1 LILYLVIDMYNYSIL
16 YVDIVYLMDMDLDD
30 MDNHYIHLCYI
41 ILLHLDEY
49 HLMDNY

>member
-1 LILYLVIDMYNYSIL
+1 MYNYLIL

-30 MDNHYIHLCYI
+30 MDNHYIHLCCI
-41 ILLHLDEY
+41 ILLHLGEY